1 MNKIFIAFA
10 VATIG
15 FFSVSCSSQYYG
27 ITENNTRLMPVTSTA
42 HTMPTVAELRVS
54 SAKISHQ
61 VTVANKYTLND
72 IANFGESPKMVYL
85 QKLALTQAAQKY
97 DADVIVAP
105 SYSIITS
112 DDMKSITVT
121 ITGYPA
127 SYVNFHTA
135 TAAEMDII
143 NKDPEHSMIVPCT
156 SSSISDPNWNENHT
170 R

>member
-10 VATIG
+10 VATVG
-15 FFSVSCSSQYYG
+15 LLSVSCSSQYSG

-61 VTVANKYTLND
+61 VTVANKYSFRD
-72 IANFGESPKMVYL
+72 IADFGDSPKMVYL

-97 DADVIVAP
+97 DADIIVAP
-105 SYSIITS
+105 SYSITTS

-121 ITGYPA
+121 VTGYPA
-127 SYVNFHTA
+127 NYVNFHTA

-143 NKDPEHSMIVPCT
+143 NKDPEHSMVVPCT
-156 SSSISDPNWNENHT
+156 SSSITDPSWNESYT